1 MLLRTAMADKTGAK
15 VAGRK
20 EIHPGIIVD
29 QINKELLRQQDFGR
43 AWGQLVAPDYPTTLG
58 ERLAQRKAELRRAEA
73 EAAAAGSAAPASLTT
88 TSRAAFTTAKPLEEG
103 LKGAYRQLK
112 AGV

>member
-1 MLLRTAMADKTGAK
+1 MAAKPGEK

-29 QINKELLRQQDFGR
+29 QINKELGRQQDFGR
-43 AWGQLVAPDYPTTLG
+43 VWGSLVGPDYPTTLG
-58 ERLAQRKAELRRAEA
+58 ERLAQRKAELRKA
-73 EAAAAGSAAPASLTT
+73 EAAAAAASAVPTSMTT
-88 TSRAAFTTAKPLEEG
+88 TSRTDYASANSVEAG

>member
-1 MLLRTAMADKTGAK
+1 MASKPKPGGATSA
-15 VAGRK
+15 AGRK

-29 QINKELLRQQDFGR
+29 QINKELGRQQDFGR
-43 AWGQLVAPDYPTTLG
+43 VWGALIGPDYPTTLAA
-58 ERLAQRKAELRRAEA
+58 RLALRKAELREA
-73 EAAAAGSAAPASLTT
+73 EAAAAAASGGAAPASMTT
-88 TSRAAFTTAKPLEEG
+88 TTRAAFTSAKSLEEG